1 MKLVVGTAAE
11 GVTARQPVQVERFYA
26 DVPWIGKGV
35 GGFMMEAVIER
46 ARSAGHDGIWLA
58 VWEHNSRAM
67 AFYERWGFTVVGR
80 QDFLLGSDLQNDLV
94 MERLL
99 ATEPPGGACPA
110 SGLPSSG
117 RAVWRL
123 TVGGPMQTPIDSRHH
138 RSLGGIAPAVR
149 AAGEPH
155 HRKPLAGHAAPR
167 GRGRADDPARGL
179 MAPPMHSPSTDED
192 QAEAEAWLA
201 SHASR
206 LPSGFVTSI
215 DVVRARNVPQA
226 IAGTPDPMRST

>member
-1 MKLVVGTAAE
+1 MSGGPEGSEFVIREAGPGDARLLCAMGTRTFLHSFAAPNDPADVAAYMASAYSPELQAAELADPGVTFLIAASGPQPVGYVKLVVGTAAE

-99 ATEPPGGACPA
+99 A
-110 SGLPSSG
+110 
-117 RAVWRL
+117 
-123 TVGGPMQTPIDSRHH
+123 D
-138 RSLGGIAPAVR
+138 
-149 AAGEPH
+149 
-155 HRKPLAGHAAPR
+155 
-167 GRGRADDPARGL
+167 
-179 MAPPMHSPSTDED
+179 
-192 QAEAEAWLA
+192 
-201 SHASR
+201 
-206 LPSGFVTSI
+206 
-215 DVVRARNVPQA
+215 
-226 IAGTPDPMRST
+226 